1 MKLEKMGPGRGRRV
15 LAASFVALL
24 LAGCKVGPDYVQ
36 PPVPQPETYRQP
48 APPGESIANV
58 EWWDLFQDPVL
69 QDLIEIALQENRD
82 IRVALARIAEAR
94 AQAGF
99 ARADL
104 YPRVDVAGGVG
115 LGEALT
121 DEGDHIPTR
130 GIFVAADVF
139 YEVDLWGRIR
149 RANEAA
155 VQDLLATEEA
165 YRSVTITLVADV
177 ASLYLQL
184 LDLDNRLNIA
194 ERTVD
199 ARRESFEIM
208 RVRNEAGMINEVDL
222 NQSEI
227 LLADAEASVEAF
239 RRSRAQTE
247 NAISVLLGR
256 TPEGIQR
263 GLILTEQVFPPEVPV
278 GLPSEL
284 VQRRP
289 DILQAERRLAAQT
302 ARIGVAEALKFPSL
316 SLTGS
321 AGVSGD
327 LTGGSLGTGFLN
339 LGANLLGPIFN
350 AGKNERRVEIEVA
363 RTEQLLNQYEQT
375 ILTAF
380 REVEDALVANYTY
393 RDEYEARRRQV
404 ESATNAANLSWVRYE
419 GGMTSYLEVLDLQR
433 SQFSA
438 ELQAS
443 AALQQQ
449 LASVVQLYKA
459 LGGGWPVEPAAEVA
473 DGIVDAD

>member
-1 MKLEKMGPGRGRRV
+1 MTLEISRSGSARLVG
-15 LAASFVALL
+15 LSL
-24 LAGCKVGPDYVQ
+24 LASLALGGCKLGPDYVR
-36 PPVPQPETYRQP
+36 PPVPQPEAYRQP
-48 APPGESIANV
+48 MPPGESIANV
-58 EWWDLFQDPVL
+58 AWWDLFQDPVL
-69 QDLIEIALQENRD
+69 QELIEIALVENRD
-82 IRVALARIAEAR
+82 LRVALARIAEAR

-104 YPRVDVAGGVG
+104 YPRVDIAAGAAY
-115 LGEALT
+115 GEART
-121 DEGDHIPTR
+121 DEGDNIPTR
-130 GIFVAADVF
+130 DVFVAADVF
-139 YEVDLWGRIR
+139 YEVDLWGKIR
-149 RANEAA
+149 RGSEAA
-155 VQDLLATEEA
+155 VEELLATEEA

-184 LDLDNRLNIA
+184 RDLDNRLDIA
-194 ERTVD
+194 ERTVE
-199 ARRESFEIM
+199 ARNESYEIM
-208 RVRNEAGMINEVDL
+208 RVRFEAGMINEVDL

-227 LLADAEASVEAF
+227 LLADAEASVETF
-239 RRSRAQTE
+239 RRSRVQTE
-247 NAISVLLGR
+247 NALSVLLGR
-256 TPEGIQR
+256 TPEAIAR
-263 GLILTEQVFPPEVPV
+263 GLALPDQVFPPDIPA

-284 VQRRP
+284 LQRRP

-327 LTGGSLGTGFLN
+327 LTDAGVVTGFFN

-350 AGKNERRVEIEVA
+350 AGKNQRRVEIEVA

-380 REVEDALVANYTY
+380 REVEDAVTATYTY
-393 RDEYEARRRQV
+393 RDEYDARLRQV
-404 ESATNAANLSWVRYE
+404 EAAVRAADLSWARYQ

-438 ELQAS
+438 ELTAS
-443 AALQQQ
+443 QALQ
-449 LASVVQLYKA
+449 LHYSSIVELYKA
-459 LGGGWPVEPAAEVA
+459 LGGGWTPTEQVASAETGA
-473 DGIVDAD
+473 D

>member
-1 MKLEKMGPGRGRRV
+1 MLLG
-15 LAASFVALL
+15 AALL
-24 LAGCKVGPDYVQ
+24 APMVLGGCKLGPDYVQ

-48 APPGESIANV
+48 TPSGESIANV
-58 EWWDLFQDPVL
+58 AWWDLFQDPVL
-69 QDLIEIALQENRD
+69 QDLVRTALEENRD
-82 IRVALARIAEAR
+82 VRVALARIAEAR

-104 YPRVDVAGGVG
+104 YPRVDVAAGAA
-115 LGEALT
+115 LGEAVT

-139 YEVDLWGRIR
+139 YEVDLWGKIR
-149 RANEAA
+149 RGSEAA
-155 VQDLLATEEA
+155 VQELLATEEA

-177 ASLYLQL
+177 ASLYLL
-184 LDLDNRLNIA
+184 ILDLDNRLDIA
-194 ERTVD
+194 ERTLQ
-199 ARRESFEIM
+199 ARQESLDIM
-208 RVRNEAGMINEVDL
+208 QVRQEAGMINEVDL

-227 LLADAEASVEAF
+227 LLFDAEASAEVF

-247 NAISVLLGR
+247 NALSVLLGQA
-256 TPEGIQR
+256 PVDIER
-263 GLILTEQVFPPEVPV
+263 GLKLTEQVFPPDIPV

-327 LTGGSLGTGFLN
+327 LTNPSLATGFLN

-380 REVEDALVANYTY
+380 REVEDAIVATYTY
-393 RDEYEARRRQV
+393 RSEYEARRQQV
-404 ESATNAANLSWVRYE
+404 ESAENAADLSWIRYE

-459 LGGGWPVEPAAEVA
+459 LGGGWPVEPEV
-473 DGIVDAD
+473 GGNVDAD

>member
-1 MKLEKMGPGRGRRV
+1 MKLETLTPGRVR
-15 LAASFVALL
+15 LAPALLLSTLL
-24 LAGCKVGPDYVQ
+24 LAGCKMGPDYVR

-48 APPGESIANV
+48 TPSGESIANV
-58 EWWDLFQDPVL
+58 AWWDLFQDPVL
-69 QDLIEIALQENRD
+69 QDLIEIALGENRNL
-82 IRVALARIAEAR
+82 RVALARIAEAR

-99 ARADL
+99 AKADL
-104 YPRVDVAGGVG
+104 YPRVDIGAGADLV
-115 LGEALT
+115 EART
-121 DEGDHIPTR
+121 DEGDGVPTR
-130 GIFVAADVF
+130 DVFVAADVS
-139 YEVDLWGRIR
+139 YEVDLWGKIR

-155 VQDLLATEEA
+155 LQELLATEEA
-165 YRSVTITLVADV
+165 YRSVTITLVSDV
-177 ASLYLQL
+177 ASLYLSL
-184 LDLDNRLNIA
+184 LDLDNRLDIA
-194 ERTVD
+194 RRTVD
-199 ARRESFEIM
+199 ARRESREIM
-208 RVRNEAGMINEVDL
+208 RVRHEAGMINEVDL

-227 LLADAEASVEAF
+227 LLADAEASVEVF

-256 TPEGIQR
+256 TPEDIQR
-263 GLILTEQVFPPEVPV
+263 GLRLTEQVFPPEIPV

-316 SLTGS
+316 RLTGT
-321 AGVSGD
+321 AGVSSD
-327 LTGGSLGTGFLN
+327 LTDGGLTTGFLG
-339 LGANLLGPIFN
+339 LGASLLGPIFN
-350 AGKNERRVEIEVA
+350 AGKNQSRVEIEVA

-380 REVEDALVANYTY
+380 REVEDALVATYTY
-393 RDEYEARRRQV
+393 RSEYEARRRQV
-404 ESATNAANLSWVRYE
+404 ESAVNAANLSWVRYE

-449 LASVVQLYKA
+449 LASVVELYKA
-459 LGGGWPVEPAAEVA
+459 LGGGWPVAATVVQVEA
-473 DGIVDAD
+473 DAD